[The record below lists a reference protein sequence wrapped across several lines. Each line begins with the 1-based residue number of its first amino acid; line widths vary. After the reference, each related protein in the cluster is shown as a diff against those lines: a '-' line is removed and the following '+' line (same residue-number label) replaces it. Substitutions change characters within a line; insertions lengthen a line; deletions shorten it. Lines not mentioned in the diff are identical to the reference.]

1 MCTTYLH
8 DLLGIYDEFIREE
21 WFTDGLYKTISD
33 DIMEKHKYMSAERD
47 NIKQTDLEYAKE
59 KNAYNEYVDLC
70 TDVQRSFIEAI
81 DETKRLSKD
90 VRNGGFRLACIFQ
103 RFNKMNPVEGLEYL
117 EKSGTSLQEL
127 KEELGAYVKY
137 KVFEDEG
144 KKYAID
150 METYKIYDEDL
161 YLKINIL
168 HEVGEYLPESG
179 EVCYYS
185 SLIQVI

>member
-1 MCTTYLH
+1 
-8 DLLGIYDEFIREE
+8 
-21 WFTDGLYKTISD
+21 
-33 DIMEKHKYMSAERD
+33 
-47 NIKQTDLEYAKE
+47 
-59 KNAYNEYVDLC
+59 
-70 TDVQRSFIEAI
+70 
-81 DETKRLSKD
+81 
-90 VRNGGFRLACIFQ
+90 
-103 RFNKMNPVEGLEYL
+103 MNPVAGIEYL
-117 EKSGTSLQEL
+117 QKSGTNLEEL
-127 KEELGAYVKY
+127 KEKLGAYVKY